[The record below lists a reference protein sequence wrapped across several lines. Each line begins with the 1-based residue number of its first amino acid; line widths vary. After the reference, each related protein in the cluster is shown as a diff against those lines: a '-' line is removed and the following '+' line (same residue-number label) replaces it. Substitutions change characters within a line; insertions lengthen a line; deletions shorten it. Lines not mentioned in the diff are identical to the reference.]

1 MSNFIS
7 LKVHICIRLIK
18 IFGVFEEMFG
28 FVFYHAPHVM
38 SFFRWE
44 VLGNLQYLFSTTG
57 TLLEEVEDTKLYSVE
72 ISLNTHHLGKIV
84 ARLPPKQ
91 SSCWIYGVFVKIL
104 PKTGSKQINQ
114 HFDIGNINNLLSAS
128 SNLSTN
134 AEKFKNLF
142 DSFQSAGPTAVEA
155 SLMTSGLAKSN
166 SETSSDSGP
175 DLKILKFYIDSK
187 FKELEQKLFEKI
199 EENHTLQQ
207 HKLDQILTLLQS
219 NQR

>member
-1 MSNFIS
+1 
-7 LKVHICIRLIK
+7 
-18 IFGVFEEMFG
+18 
-28 FVFYHAPHVM
+28 M

-57 TLLEEVEDTKLYSVE
+57 TLLEEVEDTKLFSVE

-175 DLKILKFYIDSK
+175 DLKILKFYIDTK